1 MNIFVRPSE
10 RRVKPTEMSFTPM
23 IDCVFLLLL
32 FFMVGTRFREIDR
45 ELETR
50 LPPTGPRVLGQI
62 DELPIVVRN
71 VGTADEPRPQVA
83 IDRQTMDDWRAVRAS
98 LRDLAAV
105 PGGRG
110 FLVIVEPADDAQHG
124 WVMNV
129 LDYLREF
136 GYRNISFK
144 R

>member
-1 MNIFVRPSE
+1 MSTLLRQPE
-10 RRVKPTEMSFTPM
+10 RRVKLTEMSFTPL

-50 LPPTGPRVLGQI
+50 LPPTGPRIAGRF
-62 DELPIVVRN
+62 DELAIAVRN
-71 VGTADEPRPQVA
+71 IGTAEAPRPQVA
-83 IDRQTMDDWRAVRAS
+83 IDHQVMPDWRAVRVR

-105 PGGRG
+105 PGGRD
-110 FLVIVEPADDAQHG
+110 FPVLMEPADDAQHG

-129 LDYLREF
+129 LDCLREF
-136 GYRNISFK
+136 GYRRVSFK